1 MLVWLPKHLKKQ
13 VSSMQFLPVSDPR
26 SFSLPVIGA
35 MLIVVSILVLMST
48 NWMNTEAVSIHVPKH
63 ISAKLVQIDKPKPKT
78 VKKPIKKPA
87 PKINKPK
94 PAVKPVKPVV
104 INKDKVIPLKPEP
117 IPAKKEPLPLP
128 GADFSQ
134 ALAEEEKMMNLN
146 ALNNEE
152 ERAQQAEKDEE
163 AVANYVGQITAL
175 IQSVWRFPPSAK
187 HEEVVLLRIYMVP
200 TGEVT
205 EVQVV
210 ESSGNIALDRSAEQA
225 VWKVAK
231 FPVPKDAVLFEA
243 QFRKFLIKLTPE
255 NARL

>member
-1 MLVWLPKHLKKQ
+1 M
-13 VSSMQFLPVSDPR
+13 
-26 SFSLPVIGA
+26 
-35 MLIVVSILVLMST
+35 
-48 NWMNTEAVSIHVPKH
+48 
-63 ISAKLVQIDKPKPKT
+63 
-78 VKKPIKKPA
+78 
-87 PKINKPK
+87 
-94 PAVKPVKPVV
+94 
-104 INKDKVIPLKPEP
+104 
-117 IPAKKEPLPLP
+117 PLP

-134 ALAEEEKMMNLN
+134 ALAEEEKLMNLN
-146 ALNNEE
+146 VLNNNEE

>member
-1 MLVWLPKHLKKQ
+1 
-13 VSSMQFLPVSDPR
+13 MQFLPVSDPR

-78 VKKPIKKPA
+78 VKKPNKKPNKKPA
-87 PKINKPK
+87 PKVNKPK
-94 PAVKPVKPVV
+94 PAVKPVV
-104 INKDKVIPLKPEP
+104 INKDKVIPIKPEP

-134 ALAEEEKMMNLN
+134 ALAEEEKLMNLN
-146 ALNNEE
+146 VLNNEE